1 MREIDSAP
9 NASSLMES
17 TRSIGYSF
25 ESAIA
30 DIIDNSISAGAK
42 NIKIFSAPSADPFVA
57 ILDDGCGMSEEE
69 LREAMRY
76 GSNPNNERAE
86 GDLGRFGLGLKMAS
100 LSQCR
105 VLTVASKKDF
115 DISICRWDLDL
126 VIDRNEWVLQVFDSN
141 EMGKM
146 PLLNNLRDQRRGTL
160 VVWEKLDRM
169 PNTQSSISQSM
180 ADNLDAA
187 RQHISLTFHR
197 FMNEEAGTHKI
208 SIELNNDPIT
218 PSDPFLSKHPS
229 TDLLPEERI
238 IIDGE
243 EVVIK
248 PFILPHPSKI
258 KAADSKLMGGK
269 ENLRRLQGFY
279 IYRNKRLIVPG
290 TWFRLTS
297 TRELRNLARVRVDIP
312 SSLDFLWEVDI
323 KKSSATIPPLL
334 KGAFIQFLGNVTS
347 RSERIYAFKGK
358 RSPDD
363 KLTYVWDRLDCRGE
377 YKYAINRDHPLI
389 NNIKK
394 ELGEDSCKN
403 LDRLLDVIE
412 QSVPYSTIYADMGS
426 GNDLKGSVQDDEVEV
441 GILSL
446 GVGLIQNGI
455 SIDDLSKIEPFYK
468 YDNIISKLRDLY
480 AE

>member
-1 MREIDSAP
+1 MREVDSAP
-9 NASSLMES
+9 NASYLMES
-17 TRSIGYSF
+17 TRSVGYSF

-30 DIIDNSISAGAK
+30 DLIDNSISAGSK
-42 NIKIFSAPSADPFVA
+42 NIKIFSTPSSDPFVA

-76 GSNPNNERAE
+76 GSNPNEERTE
-86 GDLGRFGLGLKMAS
+86 RDLGRFGLGLKMAS

-105 VLTVASKKDF
+105 VLTVASKKNDA
-115 DISICRWDLDL
+115 ISICRWDLDR
-126 VIDRNEWVLQVFDSN
+126 VIEQNGWALQIFELH
-141 EMGKM
+141 EMGKL
-146 PLLNNLRDQRRGTL
+146 PILNDLRAQGSGTL

-169 PNTQSSISQSM
+169 PNNQSSISRSM
-180 ADNLDAA
+180 ADNLDVA

-197 FMNEEAGTHKI
+197 FMNEESGAQKI
-208 SIELNNDPIT
+208 SIELNNDAIV

-229 TDLLPEERI
+229 TDPLPEERI
-238 IIDGE
+238 LIDGE

-297 TRELRNLARVRVDIP
+297 TGELRNLARVRVDIP

-323 KKSSATIPPLL
+323 KKSSATIPPAF
-334 KGAFIQFLGNVTS
+334 KSAFIQFLSNVTS

-358 RSPDD
+358 RLPRD
-363 KLTYVWDRLDCRGE
+363 KRTYVWDKLDCRGE

-394 ELGEDSCKN
+394 ELNDDSCRN
-403 LDRLLDVIE
+403 LERLLDVIE
-412 QSVPYSTIYADMGS
+412 QSVPFAAIYADMGN
-426 GNDLKGSVQDDEVEV
+426 GKDLDAGKDDENEA

-455 SIDDLSKIEPFYK
+455 SIEALSKIEPFYR
-468 YDNIISKLRDLY
+468 YDRILEKLRELY